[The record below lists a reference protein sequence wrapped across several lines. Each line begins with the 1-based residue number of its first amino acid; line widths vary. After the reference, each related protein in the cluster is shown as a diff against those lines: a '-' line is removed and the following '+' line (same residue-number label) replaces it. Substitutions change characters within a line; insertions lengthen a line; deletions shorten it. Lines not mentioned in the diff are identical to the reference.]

1 VAGGIIQHIVKEIN
15 GLVYLT
21 QVFFYGIHN
30 NRIFKKIY
38 YNKTEHIRGNSMT
51 AITYSDVW
59 NLDVFF
65 KGGSDSAEFADH
77 LQHTKELIELF
88 ETKVNNWTPLNTI
101 EDNVYL
107 KELLQDFEQAGKK
120 LRQAGA
126 FVGCLQAQNTEDKK
140 AYALEATVTGLSAA
154 FQSSLSAFD
163 NLLSSI
169 QDEAWA
175 QILEVDDLAEL
186 AFSLSERREKAKDK
200 LSIQEEAL
208 ISALGIDGYHS
219 WGQLYDLIVSKIK
232 IPVEEDGIAKQLSVG
247 QAANKFSSPDRE
259 VRKSVFKS
267 WEKSWNEQ
275 ADYLSKTLNHLSGFR
290 LNVYQKRGWED
301 VLKEPLTINRMK
313 KETLETMWAVISEN
327 KQPLVEYLNRKAK
340 LLGLEKLSWF
350 DLDAPYGKTES
361 KVSYQEGAKF
371 IEQNF
376 ALFGEKMSAFAKK
389 AFENQWIE
397 AEDRPGKAPGG
408 FCTGFPESE
417 ESRIFMTYSGTP
429 SNVSTLAHELGHG
442 FHSFAMRGVHYLN
455 RGYAMNV
462 AETAST
468 FAEMIVADAAVK
480 NAKDEEERLALLD
493 DKIQRTVALLMNIH
507 ARFLFETRFYEERKR
522 GPVSVETLN
531 ELMAGAQ
538 REAYCEAL
546 DEYHPLF
553 WASKLHFFITGVPFY
568 NFPYT
573 FGYLF
578 SLGIYAQALE
588 EGKGYEE
595 KYIALLRDT
604 ASMTVEE
611 LATKHLQVDLVQ
623 KEFWEKAVR
632 ICIEDIEEFLQLT
645 EDK

>member
-1 VAGGIIQHIVKEIN
+1 M
-15 GLVYLT
+15 
-21 QVFFYGIHN
+21 
-30 NRIFKKIY
+30 
-38 YNKTEHIRGNSMT
+38 MT
-51 AITYSDVW
+51 ATTYSDVW
-59 NLDVFF
+59 NLEVFF
-65 KGGSDSAEFADH
+65 KGGSESAEFADH
-77 LQHTKELIELF
+77 LNETKELIELF
-88 ETKVNNWTPLNTI
+88 ETKVKNWSPLNSA
-101 EDNVYL
+101 EDKVYL
-107 KELLQDFEQAGKK
+107 KELLADFETAGKK

-140 AYALEATVTGLSAA
+140 AYALHATVTGLSAV
-154 FQSSLSAFD
+154 FQTALSAFD

-169 QDEAWA
+169 NDDAWA
-175 QILEVDDLAEL
+175 QVLEDEYLGEMT
-186 AFSLSERREKAKDK
+186 FSLTERRERAKDK
-200 LSIQEEAL
+200 LSIEEEAL
-208 ISALGIDGYHS
+208 ISALGVDGYHS

-232 IPVEEDGIAKQLSVG
+232 VPLAEDGEVKQLSVG
-247 QAANKFSSPDRE
+247 QAANKFSSSDRE
-259 VRKSVFKS
+259 VRKAVFRS
-267 WEKSWNEQ
+267 WEKSWNDQ
-275 ADYLSKTLNHLSGFR
+275 SDYLSKTLNHLSGFR
-290 LNVYQKRGWED
+290 LNVYKKRGWED
-301 VLKEPLTINRMK
+301 VLKEPLSINRMK

-327 KQPLVEYLNRKAK
+327 KQHLVEYMNRKAK
-340 LLGLEKLSWF
+340 LLGIEKLSWF

-361 KVSYQEGAKF
+361 KVSYQEGAEF

-389 AFENQWIE
+389 AFEDQWIE

-442 FHSFAMRGVHYLN
+442 FHSYAMRGVHYLN

-480 NAKDEEERLALLD
+480 NAKDEEEKLALLD

-531 ELMAGAQ
+531 ELMEGAQ
-538 REAYCEAL
+538 KEAYCNAL
-546 DEYHPLF
+546 EEYHPLF
-553 WASKLHFFITGVPFY
+553 WASKLHFFITSVPFY

-604 ASMTVEE
+604 ASMTVED
-611 LATKHLQVDLVQ
+611 LAAKHLQVDLAQ
-623 KEFWEKAVR
+623 KDFWEKAVK
-632 ICIEDIEEFLQLT
+632 ICIDDIVEFLELT
-645 EDK
+645 ENK